1 MAKQE
6 RQVQKER
13 EEGRRERWLVPTSTV
28 QEAEDG
34 NIRLRLEMPG
44 VSSDRLEIEVEDRE
58 LRITGRRET
67 QVPEGE
73 YLLRERRD
81 GFFFRAFTLDDTI
94 DPDKIEAAMDAGVL
108 TVTLRR
114 KESEKPRKVAVKSG

>member
-6 RQVQKER
+6 LQVQKEK
-13 EEGRRERWLVPTSTV
+13 EDGRRERWLVPASTI
-28 QEAEDG
+28 QEGENG

-44 VSSDRLEIEVEDRE
+44 VSSDRLEIEVENRE
-58 LRITGRRET
+58 LRITGRREV
-67 QVPEGE
+67 QPPEGE

-81 GFFFRAFTLDDTI
+81 GSFYRAFTLDDTI
-94 DPDKIEAAMDAGVL
+94 DAGKIDAAMDAGVL

-114 KESEKPRKVAVKSG
+114 KESEKPRKITVTSG